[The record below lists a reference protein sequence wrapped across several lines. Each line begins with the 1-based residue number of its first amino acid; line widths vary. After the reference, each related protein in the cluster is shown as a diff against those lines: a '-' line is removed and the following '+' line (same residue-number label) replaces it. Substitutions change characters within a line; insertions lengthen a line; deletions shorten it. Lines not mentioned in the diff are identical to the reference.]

1 MKENLTSLFEKV
13 IKLPT
18 TSGCYKMLNENKK
31 ILYIGKAKN
40 LRSRIKSYFLEKK
53 VTKSKY

>member
-1 MKENLTSLFEKV
+1 MKENLTNLFEKV

-40 LRSRIKSYFLEKK
+40 LRSRVKSYFFRKK
-53 VTKSKY
+53 